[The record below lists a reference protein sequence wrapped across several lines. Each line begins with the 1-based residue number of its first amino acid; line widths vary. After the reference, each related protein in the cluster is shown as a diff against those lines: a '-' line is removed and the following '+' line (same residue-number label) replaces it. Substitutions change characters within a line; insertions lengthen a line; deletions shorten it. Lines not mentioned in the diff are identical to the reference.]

1 MFYGSRVDYVCAC
14 LNKSELQ
21 IRQGYF
27 ELTNQIVRSGVTIS
41 LVYYTAHVFFFT
53 FLDNFFFFG
62 GLRDFIT

>member
-27 ELTNQIVRSGVTIS
+27 ELTNQIVRSGVIIS
-41 LVYYTAHVFFFT
+41 LVYCAARVFYVSLITFFSSVA
-53 FLDNFFFFG
+53 FVIL
-62 GLRDFIT
+62 